1 MKKVKISILFII
13 TVSLLVL
20 SCDMEKFPKDKN
32 LQGHWVVKEYKVE
45 KLELIFYENQTMD
58 FIKQNSTLTF
68 NYTLDK
74 SSEHLI
80 LNSDLGTSS
89 HKILWNKKHDEI
101 TVWDLF
107 PSFPENPSVIVFV
120 RE

>member
-1 MKKVKISILFII
+1 MKEAKYFILII
-13 TVSLLVL
+13 IMGSLVFF
-20 SCDMEKFPKDKN
+20 SCDKEKFPKDEN
-32 LQGHWVVKEYKVE
+32 LQGRWIEKADKQEKV
-45 KLELIFYENQTMD
+45 ELIFYSNQTMD
-58 FIKQNSTLTF
+58 FIKPNSTLTY

-80 LNSDLGTSS
+80 LNSDVGTSS
-89 HKILWNKKHDEI
+89 HKILWNKKNDEI

-107 PSFPENPSVIVFV
+107 PSFPENPSVIVFE